1 MSRSC
6 PKQSVPIATDID
18 SETYRCVDPGRLV
31 NMNSGKVIEASARA
45 RSKGRI
51 NLGWRVY
58 EALNSLD
65 VLFALTLG

>member
-6 PKQSVPIATDID
+6 PKQSVLIAADINGQ
-18 SETYRCVDPGRLV
+18 TYRCVDPSRLV
-31 NMNSGKVIEASARA
+31 NVNSSKVIEASARA

-51 NLGWRVY
+51 NLGWRVD

-65 VLFALTLG
+65 VLFALSLG